1 MTNKGQQT
9 KNTGPNHTHRSRGYK
24 TCERSL
30 HEKPHMRS
38 SRLGVLGLVLLLALC
53 PLCTMAS
60 RTALLPAA
68 RCAAMKAAV
77 TEPLRHD
84 DTLDTPGILWMEHLN
99 LIVGERSCA
108 EAFYIDFLG
117 FAAEP
122 GSSFHV
128 NLGSQQFHLKDAA
141 EAHLLTGT
149 VGLAVPSLDALRE
162 RHSAARAALQDTKFD
177 VADHGDCMAVVC
189 PWGNSFA
196 CYEAKRELPSGSGDL
211 PKMVAAQVGMDE
223 SMAVRGAPG
232 IRFTSFR
239 VRPGTAP
246 RVGLFYETIFGC
258 KVSYGDDGRSATV
271 SVGPSVHLIFEDD
284 EARPLTD
291 DEERRQ
297 AGPGGGV
304 GLHVCIYIANFK
316 ATYDRLDALGLVWTN
331 PRFRH
336 LDTCDTYEEAV
347 ASRGLR
353 FKTII
358 DVETKE
364 PLLELEHEVRAQRH
378 FQYFKKVK
386 YP

>member
-1 MTNKGQQT
+1 
-9 KNTGPNHTHRSRGYK
+9 
-24 TCERSL
+24 
-30 HEKPHMRS
+30 MRS

-271 SVGPSVHLIFEDD
+271 SVGPSVHLIFEDN

-304 GLHVCIYIANFK
+304 GLHVCIYIANLRPRTTDWTPSASSGPTRAS
-316 ATYDRLDALGLVWTN
+316 ATWTRATRTRRRW
-331 PRFRH
+331 PH
-336 LDTCDTYEEAV
+336 EGC
-347 ASRGLR
+347 ASRRSSTWRRRSRCWSSSTRCARSATSSTLR
-353 FKTII
+353 RSSTREAK
-358 DVETKE
+358 
-364 PLLELEHEVRAQRH
+364 
-378 FQYFKKVK
+378 
-386 YP
+386 